1 MDAKDEHHIDFLY
14 RALNDAQETIR
25 STDAKAE
32 IVIVLVG
39 GVLAFIGAIHGR
51 IDTLPLQ
58 ALTTIGLVHVL
69 IAAVC
74 AIWALNPRVNPE
86 EFIDVDGVK
95 PPPLYYLHIKP
106 AATGWRLF
114 LPWRAGNYMELSA
127 AEYLRHLEALD
138 VDGLRR
144 VLVYELL
151 KVSFIRE
158 EKRVQVAW
166 AVRFIP
172 NSRWILRS
180 PGGESVSAVTLRA
193 IGRGARTPSLYC
205 AVYPPSAAML

>member
-1 MDAKDEHHIDFLY
+1 MDAKDEHRIDFLY
-14 RALNDAQETIR
+14 RALHDAQETIR

-39 GVLAFIGAIHGR
+39 GVLAFIGAIHAR

-58 ALTTIGLVHVL
+58 VLTTIGLVHVL

-86 EFIDVDGVK
+86 EFIDGDGVE
-95 PPPLYYLHIKP
+95 PLPLYYLHIKP
-106 AATGWRLF
+106 AVTGWRMF
-114 LPWRAGNYMELSA
+114 LPWRAGNYMELSV
-127 AEYLRHLEALD
+127 AEYLRLLEALD
-138 VDGLRR
+138 ADGLRR
-144 VLVYELL
+144 VLAYELL

-166 AVRFIP
+166 AVRFI
-172 NSRWILRS
+172 RLA
-180 PGGESVSAVTLRA
+180 GGFFALLVV
-193 IGRGARTPSLYC
+193 SLY
-205 AVYPPSAAML
+205 LL

>member
-39 GVLAFIGAIHGR
+39 ALTPRVLAFVGAIHGR

-58 ALTTIGLVHVL
+58 VLTTVGLVHVL

-86 EFIDVDGVK
+86 EFIDVDGVFSK
-95 PPPLYYLHIKP
+95 TAAVVLPPYQTRRDRVAHVSSLAHGELY
-106 AATGWRLF
+106 G
-114 LPWRAGNYMELSA
+114 
-127 AEYLRHLEALD
+127 
-138 VDGLRR
+138 
-144 VLVYELL
+144 
-151 KVSFIRE
+151 
-158 EKRVQVAW
+158 
-166 AVRFIP
+166 AV
-172 NSRWILRS
+172 
-180 PGGESVSAVTLRA
+180 
-193 IGRGARTPSLYC
+193 GRGI
-205 AVYPPSAAML
+205 SAPTRRA

>member
-1 MDAKDEHHIDFLY
+1 M
-14 RALNDAQETIR
+14 
-25 STDAKAE
+25 
-32 IVIVLVG
+32 LVG
-39 GVLAFIGAIHGR
+39 GVLAFIGASHGR

-58 ALTTIGLVHVL
+58 VLTTIGLAHVL

-86 EFIDVDGVK
+86 EFIDMDGVE
-95 PPPLYYLHIKP
+95 PLPLYYLHIKSTL
-106 AATGWRLF
+106 TGWRTF

-127 AEYLRHLEALD
+127 AEYLRQLESLD
-138 VDGLRR
+138 EDGLRR

-166 AVRFIP
+166 AIRFI
-172 NSRWILRS
+172 RVA
-180 PGGESVSAVTLRA
+180 GGFF
-193 IGRGARTPSLYC
+193 SLLVVGLYL
-205 AVYPPSAAML
+205 M

>member
-1 MDAKDEHHIDFLY
+1 MNAKDEHHIDFLY

-58 ALTTIGLVHVL
+58 VLTTVGLVHVL

-86 EFIDVDGVK
+86 EFIDADGAK
-95 PPPLYYLHIKP
+95 PPPLYYLPIKP
-106 AATGWRLF
+106 AATGWRMF

-166 AVRFIP
+166 AVRFI
-172 NSRWILRS
+172 RIA
-180 PGGESVSAVTLRA
+180 GGFFALLVV
-193 IGRGARTPSLYC
+193 SLY
-205 AVYPPSAAML
+205 LL

>member
-1 MDAKDEHHIDFLY
+1 MTLPQGVGPVYGLSCDILLLMDAKDEHHIDFLY

-25 STDAKAE
+25 STDTKAE

-58 ALTTIGLVHVL
+58 VLTTIGLAHVL

-86 EFIDVDGVK
+86 EFIDMGGVE
-95 PPPLYYLHIKP
+95 PLPLYYLHIKSTL
-106 AATGWRLF
+106 TGWRTF
-114 LPWRAGNYMELSA
+114 LPWRAGKYMELSA
-127 AEYLRHLEALD
+127 AEYLHQLESLD
-138 VDGLRR
+138 EDGLRR

-158 EKRVQVAW
+158 EKRLQVAW
-166 AVRFIP
+166 AIRFI
-172 NSRWILRS
+172 RVA
-180 PGGESVSAVTLRA
+180 GGFL
-193 IGRGARTPSLYC
+193 SLLVVGLY
-205 AVYPPSAAML
+205 LL

>member
-1 MDAKDEHHIDFLY
+1 MY

-58 ALTTIGLVHVL
+58 ILTTIGLVHVL

-74 AIWALNPRVNPE
+74 AIWALNPRVNPD

-106 AATGWRLF
+106 AVTGWRMF
-114 LPWRAGNYMELSA
+114 LPWRAGNYMELSV
-127 AEYLRHLEALD
+127 AEYLRLLEALD
-138 VDGLRR
+138 ADGL
-144 VLVYELL
+144 
-151 KVSFIRE
+151 
-158 EKRVQVAW
+158 
-166 AVRFIP
+166 P
-172 NSRWILRS
+172 
-180 PGGESVSAVTLRA
+180 PGAGL
-193 IGRGARTPSLYC
+193 
-205 AVYPPSAAML
+205 

>member
-1 MDAKDEHHIDFLY
+1 MNPKDEYHIDFLY

-25 STDAKAE
+25 STDTKAE

-58 ALTTIGLVHVL
+58 VLTTIGLAHVL

-86 EFIDVDGVK
+86 EFIEMDGVE
-95 PPPLYYLHIKP
+95 PLPLYYLHIKS
-106 AATGWRLF
+106 AVTGWRMF
-114 LPWRAGNYMELSA
+114 LPWRVGNYMELSA
-127 AEYLRHLEALD
+127 AEYLRQLESLD
-138 VDGLRR
+138 EEGLRR

-166 AVRFIP
+166 AIRFI
-172 NSRWILRS
+172 RVA
-180 PGGESVSAVTLRA
+180 GGFF
-193 IGRGARTPSLYC
+193 SLLVVGLY
-205 AVYPPSAAML
+205 LL

>member
-58 ALTTIGLVHVL
+58 ALTTVGLVHCRRVRDLGAVL

-95 PPPLYYLHIKP
+95 PLPLYYLPIKP
-106 AATGWRLF
+106 AATGWRMF
-114 LPWRAGNYMELSA
+114 LPWRAGNYMELSV
-127 AEYLRHLEALD
+127 AEYLRHTRS
-138 VDGLRR
+138 GLTWTASAGCWCMNSSRSR
-144 VLVYELL
+144 SSGRKNGYRLPGPSVLSE
-151 KVSFIRE
+151 
-158 EKRVQVAW
+158 
-166 AVRFIP
+166 
-172 NSRWILRS
+172 
-180 PGGESVSAVTLRA
+180 
-193 IGRGARTPSLYC
+193 
-205 AVYPPSAAML
+205 